1 MQSALHLSFRL
12 RHRRDLCWTDVHLA
26 EREL

>member
-1 MQSALHLSFRL
+1 MQSALHLFSRL
-12 RHRRDLCWTDVHLA
+12 RHRRDLCWTDVHHA